1 MPKLNAE
8 DFLNKED
15 SWNKMVV
22 KELLPTWCQN
32 IVQNMHA
39 AALSKNHLDYH
50 PGSKHCVVVA
60 AGPSLTD
67 DDIRSLLG
75 YQGMV
80 IVCNKVLQR
89 FIELGVEPD
98 WCLLLDSNPISF
110 GQFRFLK
117 DFPTR
122 HTKYLLASIAYPGT
136 VRLILGQ
143 SAGSVYMFNPQTD
156 TGGDVPLSK
165 AWEWMNGCPVLCH
178 GGNVGS
184 MAFNFAKSLGFEKI
198 ALLGYDLYEEP
209 NPKWTMKEAGEREF
223 FYYPDIN
230 KTIAVPFHF
239 LTYSQYLLN
248 AAEQWQTKKSGGTRE
263 VVNIS
268 DSPLMRHSPVL
279 TQMEVK
285 EYVKWTEGL

>member
-1 MPKLNAE
+1 MNTE

-39 AALSKNHLDYH
+39 AVLSKSHLDYR
-50 PGSKHCVVVA
+50 PDSKHCIVVA

-67 DDIRSLLG
+67 EEILSLLE
-75 YQGMV
+75 YQGEI
-80 IVCNKVLQR
+80 IVCNKVLKR

-110 GQFRFLK
+110 GQFLFLN
-117 DFPTR
+117 DFPTK
-122 HTKYLLASIAYPGT
+122 HTKYLLASISFPGT
-136 VRLILGQ
+136 VRLILSE
-143 SAGSVYMFNPQTD
+143 SAGNVYMFNPQTD

-165 AWEWMNGCPVLCH
+165 LWEWMNDCPVLCH

-184 MAFNFAKSLGFEKI
+184 MAFNFAKGLGFEKI

-209 NPKWTMKEAGEREF
+209 NPNWTMKEAGEREF

-230 KTIAVPFHF
+230 RTIAVPFHF

-248 AAEQWQTKKSGGTRE
+248 AAEQWQTKRAGGTRE
-263 VVNIS
+263 AVNIS
-268 DSPLMRHSPVL
+268 NSPLMRHSPVL

-285 EYVKWTEGL
+285 EYVEWTQGL